1 MTEIVSPGLYR
12 IAAAARDQSRESRDA
27 ALVAIVFSY
36 LAFEAAINDLA
47 AHCMV
52 SGLKRNAALVGKCSQ
67 VLGELDEKHES
78 VMVKISMLHA
88 ILAQRALDRGA
99 HPWQDFDALI
109 KLRNLIVHRRP
120 IVGVF
125 DPGAPFG
132 MRLSQPKVLR
142 ALFAKK
148 LISEDEATRQ
158 FWTTGVQKKE
168 VAEWAVATSIDCF
181 GAVVDILPDS
191 TPREI
196 MANTY
201 EKIRHQINRA

>member
-12 IAAAARDQSRESRDA
+12 IAASARDESQENRDA
-27 ALVAIVFSY
+27 VLVAIVFSFI
-36 LAFEAAINDLA
+36 AFEAALNDLA
-47 AHCMV
+47 AHC
-52 SGLKRNAALVGKCSQ
+52 SLPGLKRNADLIRKCAQ
-67 VLGELDEKHES
+67 VLGELDEKQES
-78 VMVKISMLHA
+78 VMLKVSMLHA
-88 ILAQRALDRGA
+88 MLAQGPLDKGG

-125 DPGAPFG
+125 DPKAPFG
-132 MRLSQPKVLR
+132 MRLSQPKVLH

-181 GAVVDILPDS
+181 GAIVAILPDS

-196 MANTY
+196 MADTY
-201 EKIRHQINRA
+201 AKIRRNIQTA